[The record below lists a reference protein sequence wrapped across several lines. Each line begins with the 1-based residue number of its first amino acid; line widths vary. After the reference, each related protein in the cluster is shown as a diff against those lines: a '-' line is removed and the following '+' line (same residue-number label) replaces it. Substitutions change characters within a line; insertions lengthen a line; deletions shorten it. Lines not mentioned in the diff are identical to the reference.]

1 MHYHLKINN
10 NKKGKHMKKLSLL
23 VFVMMATWM
32 VVSCTPKETGC
43 YGYWEDNRWGLKRGT
58 IVGKNANYKKPYR
71 QCVDKDNH
79 ILNKE
84 KRPYG

>member
-1 MHYHLKINN
+1 MQ
-10 NKKGKHMKKLSLL
+10 KKLLL

-32 VVSCTPKETGC
+32 VVSCTTTSQKGC
-43 YGYWEDNRWGLKRGT
+43 YGFWEDNHWGMKRGT
-58 IVGKNANYKKPYR
+58 IAGKNANYKKPYR
-71 QCVDKDNH
+71 QCVDEDNI